1 MKQPEL
7 GRKVAEIR
15 NSIGLTQDELSKK
28 CKLSL
33 RTIQRIESGLVNPR
47 SYTLRIIGET
57 LHFNFYPSEKKNKRL
72 SFPKE
77 RINSILSQVIQLFNL
92 KTNTMKKLSI
102 LSVAFSVIG
111 FSLFML
117 FTSNKANGANE
128 GKYSST
134 HQRGVT
140 YLFPKGLKIQISN
153 TKDTADFRFG
163 DDVIQEYKYNI
174 FLNGR
179 YSGKVIQGDTVILD
193 NGRITFNG
201 SFSSF
206 TSTNG
211 QDIKYQIPGRLTISN
226 VSLQDGKENIYLSN
240 GQRITEDA
248 NKIYL
253 NDLFIGEAFSDDLV
267 ILEGDK
273 LKIIKRQNK

>member
-28 CKLSL
+28 CNLSL

-57 LHFNFYPSEKKNKRL
+57 LHFNFYPSEKKSKRL
-72 SFPKE
+72 SFLKD
-77 RINSILSQVIQLFNL
+77 RINSIHSQVIQLFNL

-102 LSVAFSVIG
+102 LSVAFSLIG

-128 GKYSST
+128 SKHSST
-134 HQRGVT
+134 HQRGIT

-153 TKDTADFRFG
+153 TKDTANFKFG
-163 DDVIQEYKYNI
+163 EDLIQEYEYKI
-174 FLNGR
+174 FINGR
-179 YSGKVIQGDTVILD
+179 YSGKVIQGDTVILE
-193 NGRITFNG
+193 NGRITFDG
-201 SFSSF
+201 SICSF
-206 TSTNG
+206 VSTNG
-211 QDIKYQIPGRLTISN
+211 QDIKYQFPGKLTISN
-226 VSLQDGKENIYLSN
+226 VSIQNGKENIYLSN
-240 GQRITEDA
+240 GQRITEDG

-253 NDLFIGEAFSDDLV
+253 NDLFIGNAFSNDLV

-273 LKIIKRQNK
+273 LKIIKRQE